1 MPCAG
6 RMAESGGGAG
16 GGKTYQMA
24 PLDAAQCV
32 AVAGV

>member
-6 RMAESGGGAG
+6 RMAESGG